1 MPAPSRQPLLDDIER
16 STLDNAAFLRRG
28 IARLHRELARG
39 DPADAGELVALLR
52 LLYAA
57 GRHDLALGRLFEGH
71 VDALQIIN
79 RYGDADTAR
88 RVHELARD
96 GASFGVWNAPWGE
109 RTLVCEHDRLHG
121 GKSFASGAG
130 VISHALVTLHA
141 GDADR
146 VQLLLIDL
154 IAAPPCVETGWWDI
168 NGMRDSETHRVYW
181 HNVPMARVRAIGA
194 PGDYERL
201 PWFATGALRF
211 VAVQAG
217 GIAAV
222 FDGVRDHL
230 KAAGR
235 DGDAHQ
241 RRRLARLFTLAQS
254 AAAVCHD
261 TAGALFS
268 GDAGHDTAQV
278 AHARSA
284 IYDMAEEAL
293 VLAQQSVGVAA
304 HFHAHPL
311 SRVLTDLMVY
321 LRQPAPDAQR
331 MTVAEAAAAGMLEPG
346 L

>member
-1 MPAPSRQPLLDDIER
+1 MPAPNPSAFDGIDRR
-16 STLDNAAFLRRG
+16 ALDNAAFLRRG
-28 IARLHRELARG
+28 IARLGRDLAPG
-39 DPADAGELVALLR
+39 DPDNADELVALLR
-52 LLYAA
+52 VLYTA

-71 VDALQIIN
+71 VDALQIID
-79 RYGDADTAR
+79 RYGDAGVAR
-88 RVHELARD
+88 AARQHAHA
-96 GASFGVWNAPWGE
+96 GASFGVWNAPWGD
-109 RTLVCEHDRLHG
+109 RPLVCEDDRLYG

-154 IAAPPCVETGWWDI
+154 VATPPCVVTGWWDI

-181 HNVPMARVRAIGA
+181 HALPIARVQTIGT

-230 KAAGR
+230 TAAGR
-235 DGDAHQ
+235 DGDPHQ

-254 AAAVCHD
+254 AAAVCRD
-261 TAGALFS
+261 SAGALFS
-268 GDAGHDTAQV
+268 GDAERDAAQV

-284 IYDMAEEAL
+284 IYDLAEEAIT
-293 VLAQQSVGVAA
+293 LAQQSVGVAA

-331 MTVAEAAAAGMLEPG
+331 MMVAESASTGVLEPA

>member
-1 MPAPSRQPLLDDIER
+1 MPDRSPLNLGDIDR
-16 STLDNAAFLRRG
+16 RTLDNATFLRRG
-28 IARLHRELARG
+28 IARLGQNLATG
-39 DPADAGELVALLR
+39 DPANADQMLALLR
-52 LLYAA
+52 RLYAA

-71 VDALQIIN
+71 VDALQIIE
-79 RYGDADTAR
+79 RYGDAECVRQAR
-88 RVHELARD
+88 AHARA
-96 GASFGVWNAPWGE
+96 GASFGVWNAPWRDE
-109 RTLVCEHDRLHG
+109 PLVQDGDRLHG

-130 VISHALVTLHA
+130 VLSHALVTLHA
-141 GDADR
+141 GQAEH
-146 VQLLLIDL
+146 VQLLLVDL
-154 IAAPPCVETGWWDI
+154 VATPPCVETGWWDI

-181 HNVPMARVRAIGA
+181 QDLPIDRVQPIGT

-230 KAAGR
+230 TAAGR
-235 DGDAHQ
+235 DGDPHQ

-254 AAAVCHD
+254 AAAICRD
-261 TAGALFS
+261 TSDALFVEPA
-268 GDAGHDTAQV
+268 DRQAAHV

-284 IYDMAEEAL
+284 IYDLAEEAL

-331 MTVAEAAAAGMLEPG
+331 MAVAEAAAAGQLEPA